1 MRSMPFPH
9 TRPGLRHAATALLLA
24 GLLSAGCAKIDTP
37 PALVKPL
44 HIDLSAP
51 VAEQV
56 DLAWPQ
62 RDGALASEH
71 TIAQARQVTLRLPD
85 GRQLT
90 VPAERVAFRQQD
102 GMLASVNIEPSGA
115 GGEHTA
121 ALNQVRGLLEDN
133 RLLDPTLAHE
143 LDGWAVAGGA
153 PQTARVVIRDV
164 DVQVGLR
171 PDRRIGWQSTLDFSP
186 RPCQMPAGL
195 DGDPDACL
203 HAPPTTDG
211 ALAEVQG

>member
-1 MRSMPFPH
+1 MRFTS
-9 TRPGLRHAATALLLA
+9 RPRLRHGATALLLA
-24 GLLSAGCAKIDTP
+24 SLLAAGCAKIDTP

-102 GMLASVNIEPSGA
+102 GMLASVNIEA
-115 GGEHTA
+115 
-121 ALNQVRGLLEDN
+121 
-133 RLLDPTLAHE
+133 
-143 LDGWAVAGGA
+143 
-153 PQTARVVIRDV
+153 
-164 DVQVGLR
+164 
-171 PDRRIGWQSTLDFSP
+171 ST
-186 RPCQMPAGL
+186 
-195 DGDPDACL
+195 
-203 HAPPTTDG
+203 PPP
-211 ALAEVQG
+211 

>member
-1 MRSMPFPH
+1 MRH
-9 TRPGLRHAATALLLA
+9 GANALLVA
-24 GLLSAGCAKIDTP
+24 GLLAVGACAKIESP

-62 RDGALASEH
+62 RDGVLAAEH
-71 TIAQARQVTLRLPD
+71 TIAQARHVTLRLPD
-85 GRQLT
+85 GRLLT

-102 GMLASVNIEPSGA
+102 GLLAGVDIEPSGI
-115 GGEHTA
+115 GGEHTV
-121 ALNQVRGLLEDN
+121 ALDQVRGLLEDN
-133 RLLDPTLAHE
+133 RLLDPTLALE

-153 PQTARVVIRDV
+153 PQTARVKIRDV

-171 PDRRIGWQSTLDFSP
+171 PDRKPGWQSTLEFAP
-186 RPCQMPAGL
+186 RACNMPAGL

-203 HAPPTTDG
+203 HAAPATEA
-211 ALAEVQG
+211 ALADVQG